1 MRTNR
6 YIILAVIL
14 TCIMFINIGCSTNIW
29 KSQQY
34 TFTGTGEYWDVEA
47 SVTENTSSTYRIA
60 FSLNYLQDMSNLREE
75 QTLIIKYLWLPEDV
89 VAIKDEMGNV
99 VNVILPEKLKE
110 LSETIPVGISLV
122 QEQSGVLTKTQL
134 ESNEFF
140 YFFDYTVDE
149 SIAEITKMAQTL
161 SITIQWGDQQEDI
174 VLVNT
179 GDM

>member
-1 MRTNR
+1 MRTNT
-6 YIILAVIL
+6 YIIFAVIL
-14 TCIMFINIGCSTNIW
+14 LYTMFINIGCSTNIW
-29 KSQQY
+29 KNQKY

-60 FSLNYLQDMSNLREE
+60 FSLNYLQDMSNLREG

-99 VNVILPEKLKE
+99 VNVILPDNLKE

-122 QEQSGVLTKTQL
+122 REQSDVLTKTQL

-149 SIAEITKMAQTL
+149 SIAEITKMAETL

-174 VLVNT
+174 VLKNT
-179 GDM
+179 DNL